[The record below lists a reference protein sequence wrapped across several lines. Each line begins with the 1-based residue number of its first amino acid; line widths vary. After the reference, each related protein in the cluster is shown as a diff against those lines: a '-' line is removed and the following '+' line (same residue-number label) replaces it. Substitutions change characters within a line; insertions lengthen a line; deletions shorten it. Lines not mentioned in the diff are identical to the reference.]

1 MKRAGERVFASV
13 SDASKSDEDSEAEVE
28 PEASTLPVP
37 SEGSGRKI
45 VDADGVQEVVAEAIL
60 GRGEEEVREALLRAK
75 GADDGVGG
83 KKPSASKI
91 THLEL

>member
-45 VDADGVQEVVAEAIL
+45 VDADRVQEVVAEAIL
-60 GRGEEEVREALLRAK
+60 GRGEEEVREALLIAK

-91 THLEL
+91 AHSEL